1 MNGFEQLVV
10 ELEGLG
16 MISASPRSLNL
27 NLRHALR
34 DFAQSEGFE
43 FQHDNVGNIYLTRP
57 GTDPNLPSLGL
68 AFAVDNPDGFV
79 ARRGAIKTF
88 LSLQKQTT
96 MPCGISLFGF
106 SSLGGGDIGYQV
118 WSGTATAQDAL
129 NHYPFSAV
137 ISIAK
142 VSNVPTSYCG
152 DLAAE
157 HHMRVVLSSFGL
169 EAVPINLNM
178 QISTRAPG
186 LLVHGP
192 AAVTVASAFVLSYSE
207 YVAGMFDNF
216 D

>member
-1 MNGFEQLVV
+1 M
-10 ELEGLG
+10 
-16 MISASPRSLNL
+16 
-27 NLRHALR
+27 
-34 DFAQSEGFE
+34 
-43 FQHDNVGNIYLTRP
+43 GNIYLTRP

-118 WSGTATAQDAL
+118 WSGTATAQDARERYPCL
-129 NHYPFSAV
+129 KDFAMFPPVNHYPFSAV